1 MVSIQRCCRFGVYLF
16 YDPADGTV
24 DSQPVPTLVFSSIPL
39 RVCVCVCVKERE
51 RGARRMFHKIASVT
65 FPRAQLV

>member
-39 RVCVCVCVKERE
+39 RVCVCVCERE
-51 RGARRMFHKIASVT
+51 REREREEETRIKQEGGDGDT
-65 FPRAQLV
+65 